1 MIGIATTYA
10 PNRIMSM
17 IRTADGNTG
26 YTLGGS
32 FIARAQQPDDLRKA
46 PDVRRDAR
54 FHRGL
59 LCMLFESELE
69 KAA

>member
-26 YTLGGS
+26 YTRGG
-32 FIARAQQPDDLRKA
+32 FLIARA
-46 PDVRRDAR
+46 
-54 FHRGL
+54 
-59 LCMLFESELE
+59 
-69 KAA
+69 